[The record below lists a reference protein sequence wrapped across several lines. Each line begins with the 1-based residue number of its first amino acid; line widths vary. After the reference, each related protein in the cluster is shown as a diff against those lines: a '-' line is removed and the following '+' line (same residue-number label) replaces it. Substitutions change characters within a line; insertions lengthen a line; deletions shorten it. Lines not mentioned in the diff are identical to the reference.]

1 VCVAIKLTPRLAA
14 LAELVPA
21 GSIVADIGTDHAY
34 LPIYL
39 VQERNCRRVVAS
51 DINPGPLG
59 QARETVAA
67 FNCLHKIDL
76 RLGDGLQVL
85 REDDGIDTV
94 VIAGLGG
101 RNIAAL
107 LDEGKEKLRQV
118 RRLVLQP
125 MQEAAALRLYLA
137 GHGFALLQEALVL
150 EGRRLYEIIL
160 AGPGREE
167 ETDPFRLAVGP
178 RLLEGQP
185 PLLVR
190 LLREKMRRLKAVRS
204 SLQKARY
211 DAGREKIREVEQELS
226 RLEEVLH
233 SAALCPDTD

>member
-1 VCVAIKLTPRLAA
+1 MKLTPRLAA

-21 GSIVADIGTDHAY
+21 GSVVADIGTDHAY
-34 LPIYL
+34 LPVYL
-39 VQERNCRRVVAS
+39 VQERSCRRVVAS
-51 DINPGPLG
+51 DISPGPLA
-59 QARETVAA
+59 QARETVTA

-76 RLGDGLQVL
+76 RLGEGLQVL
-85 REDDGIDTV
+85 HADDGIDTV

-101 RNIAAL
+101 RKIAAL
-107 LDEGKEKLRQV
+107 LDEGRDKLQWV
-118 RRLVLQP
+118 SRLLLQP
-125 MQEAAALRLYLA
+125 AQDAAALRLYLA

-178 RLLEGQP
+178 RLLEGRP
-185 PLLVR
+185 PLLPR
-190 LLREKMRRLKAVRS
+190 LLREKMRRLKSVRN

-211 DAGREKIREVEQELS
+211 DSGREKIREVEQELS

-233 SAALCPDTD
+233 SAALCPDAD